1 MKKENRASRNPVDPG
16 ISVQQKYPLN
26 VKEK

>member
-1 MKKENRASRNPVDPG
+1 MKKENKVSRNPVDLEF
-16 ISVQQKYPLN
+16 SVQQKYPSN